1 MVRKVAPKKVEF
13 KEVLQDTKA
22 STEFESIREILLT
35 ANRLGSTDANVGRH
49 IIKLMRYLEQLAK
62 DTQEYNC
69 GACAR
74 IFESETNNIRQRFG
88 VVVHRECEKP
98 RWYKRSSKD
107 NRLIDHFLNAYKS
120 ATDIIR

>member
-35 ANRLGSTDANVGRH
+35 ANRLGWTDANVGRH

-69 GACAR
+69 GA
-74 IFESETNNIRQRFG
+74 
-88 VVVHRECEKP
+88 
-98 RWYKRSSKD
+98 
-107 NRLIDHFLNAYKS
+107 
-120 ATDIIR
+120 